1 MNRTDRLYGI
11 VEELRAV
18 APRPRS
24 TTWLATRFEVSRR
37 TIERDI
43 AALQETG
50 VPVYAQAGRS
60 GGYVVDPRTTLPPLN
75 VTPAESAAIALALDG
90 YRGPFATEARTAL
103 AKVLA
108 AMPGSHAAAA
118 QDLVGRVR
126 VLSSTTQLPRRDHPA
141 ATVVDEAVARH
152 RVIRLSYVDKTGS
165 ATRRDVE
172 PVSLIGGPEGWYLLG
187 WCRLRDGAR
196 AFRLDRIERAVLTG
210 ETAHPRSFE
219 EVAADNANMKTRP
232 LAAVR

>member
-24 TTWLATRFEVSRR
+24 ATWLAERFEVSRR

-43 AALQETG
+43 AALQDTG
-50 VPVYAQAGRS
+50 VPVYPQPGRS
-60 GGYVVDPRTTLPPLN
+60 GGYAVDPRTTLPPLN
-75 VTPAESAAIALALDG
+75 VTPAESAAMALALDG
-90 YRGPFATEARTAL
+90 YRGPFASEARTAL

-108 AMPGSHAAAA
+108 AMPGNDAAAA
-118 QDLVGRVR
+118 RELVGRVLMLAT
-126 VLSSTTQLPRRDHPA
+126 VGTGSMPPRDHPVA
-141 ATVVDEAVARH
+141 AVVEEAVARH
-152 RVIRLSYVDKTGS
+152 RVIRLSYVDKTGT

-172 PVSLIGGPEGWYLLG
+172 PVSLIGGADCWYLFG
-187 WCRLRDGAR
+187 WCRLREGAR

-210 ETAHPRSFE
+210 ATAAPRRLE
-219 EVAADNANMKTRP
+219 EVMSPQVRTRP
-232 LAAVR
+232 LVAVR